1 MKKLVLFFVS
11 LFIFL
16 SCGVEKNPP
25 VAPPPDIN
33 KIIEEG
39 WKKYNNGE
47 FETAYALFDSAIVLN
62 SYDPRGY
69 FGKGWSATQILKLE
83 DAISSFSFTL
93 ILYGQRFDNPYFK
106 EIIPED
112 SILYWKIDSIKPSP
126 GDTAKKDTFWHIK
139 VKKKPLL
146 LTTSISIKKGTK
158 FFTPITKDV
167 DDSTALLLKCA
178 PNTQDALIDTMFINY
193 YYYTFPSQ
201 TPNDTVLLSY
211 AGLTSS
217 YTGIESYKDAII
229 VGRTLMNTGQ
239 QISFPYPEITTTKMK
254 AIVSYSAF
262 KLGYMGLC
270 VRILK
275 EINPDFVPPNNP
287 YDPDN
292 WGVILEELKKY
303 IGGV

>member
-1 MKKLVLFFVS
+1 MKKAILFFI
-11 LFIFL
+11 LLIL
-16 SCGVEKNPP
+16 LGCGVKKNPP
-25 VAPPPDIN
+25 EVIPPDIES
-33 KIIEEG
+33 ILEEA

-47 FETAYALFDSAIVLN
+47 FENAYALFDSAIALN
-62 SYDPRGY
+62 AYDPRGY
-69 FGKGWSATQILKLE
+69 FGKGWSATQILKLY
-83 DAISSFSFTL
+83 DAISSFSFAL
-93 ILYGQRFDNPYFK
+93 ILYGERFDNPYFK

-112 SILYWKIDSIKPSP
+112 SFLYWGIDSIKN
-126 GDTAKKDTFWHIK
+126 GDKDTFWHIK
-139 VKKKPLL
+139 VKNRPLL
-146 LTTSISIKKGTK
+146 LTTSITIKRGTK
-158 FFTPITKDV
+158 FLTPEIKDV
-167 DDSTALLLKCA
+167 DDSTALLLKCV
-178 PNTQDALIDTMFINY
+178 PKTQDTLIDTIFINY
-193 YYYTFPSQ
+193 YYYIPPSQ
-201 TPNDTVLLSY
+201 TPQENVLLSY

-217 YTGIESYKDAII
+217 YVAIENYKDAII

-239 QISFPYPEITTTKMK
+239 EVNFPYPQITTQKMK

-292 WGVILEELKKY
+292 WGIILEELKKY